1 MQRVEVM
8 KIYHGSIEKV
18 EFPEIRESNRT
29 LDYGQGFYTTT
40 SYEQAEAWVRRRMN
54 EKRTSRGYVC
64 VYELNKA
71 ALESLNRLIFE
82 QPTEEWVDFV
92 MKNRTQRGYVH
103 EFDIVYGPVA
113 NDRVYAAFAL
123 YEGGLI
129 NKQALIAELK
139 AYKLVD
145 QYLFHTEKALQ
156 ALTFI
161 EAKEVE

>member
-1 MQRVEVM
+1 MR
-8 KIYHGSIEKV
+8 IYHGSIEKV
-18 EFPEIRESNRT
+18 ETPEIRESNRT

-54 EKRTSRGYVC
+54 EKRVSQGYVC
-64 VYELNKA
+64 VYELDEG
-71 ALESLNRLIFE
+71 ALQELMTLVFE

-92 MKNRTQRGYVH
+92 MKNRTQKGYVH
-103 EFDIVYGPVA
+103 EYDIVYGPVA

-156 ALTFI
+156 TLTFI
-161 EAKEVE
+161 EAKEVK

>member
-1 MQRVEVM
+1 MR
-8 KIYHGSIEKV
+8 IYHGSIEKV
-18 EFPEIRESNRT
+18 VFPEIRDSNRT
-29 LDYGQGFYTTT
+29 LDYGKGFYTTT
-40 SYEQAEAWVRRRMN
+40 SYEQAKAWVKRRMS
-54 EKRTSRGYVC
+54 EKRTSQGYVC
-64 VYELNKA
+64 VYELDKV
-71 ALESLNRLIFE
+71 ALHDLKTLIFE

-92 MKNRTQRGYVH
+92 MKNRTQKGYVH
-103 EFDIVYGPVA
+103 EYDIVYAPVA

-156 ALTFI
+156 TLTFI
-161 EAKEVE
+161 EAKEVK